1 MRLLIL
7 IFIFLSLNLF
17 SQKARIDSTMI
28 IKDSI
33 VSNYTWFRWKEKGEK
48 RTGLLRVDF
57 YGELIK
63 YVQLTIQGVDVFY
76 WNRKESDSKT
86 PMGNNNFYYL
96 KNPGSSALSVKKE
109 ADVFKPIL
117 FLPDMKNPYIY
128 TLFKY
133 KTK

>member
-7 IFIFLSLNLF
+7 IIIFLSLNSF

-33 VSNYTWFRWKEKGEK
+33 VSNYTWFRWKEEGEK

-63 YVQLTIQGVDVFY
+63 YVQLTIQGIDVFY
-76 WNRKESDSKT
+76 WNRKQADGSVT
-86 PMGNNNFYYL
+86 MGNNGFYYIR
-96 KNPGSSALSVKKE
+96 NDRSSALSIKKE
-109 ADVFKPIL
+109 VEVFKPIL
-117 FLPDMKNPYIY
+117 FLADMKNPYIY